1 MVSVKVKEQYIL
13 KKVIN
18 WLDILEM
25 EFLREGYHNDR
36 IFLFLENLFL
46 RFYQIIFFYPGI
58 VI

>member
-1 MVSVKVKEQYIL
+1 MASVKVKEQYIL

-36 IFLFLENLFL
+36 IFYFLKIYSSDFTKLFSFIL
-46 RFYQIIFFYPGI
+46 
-58 VI
+58 V